1 MPRDDLGGLI
11 EVDASLLAALS
22 PGNAMIRLERT
33 ITAVVQSSNAAISLE
48 GTTEMVGNA
57 TLGD

>member
-1 MPRDDLGGLI
+1 
-11 EVDASLLAALS
+11 
-22 PGNAMIRLERT
+22 MIRLERT